1 MNVIFHIVF
10 YVLEITGNVNFF
22 AFVQAEM
29 EDIDNLKNRYWF
41 KLQRLAGRFEKQ
53 CCTMVPRH

>member
-10 YVLEITGNVNFF
+10 YVLEITGNVLFF

-29 EDIDNLKNRYWF
+29 DDIDNLK
-41 KLQRLAGRFEKQ
+41 K
-53 CCTMVPRH
+53 